1 MNSRDNSVEYRVYCT
16 HRESW
21 QFYLAASQARIA
33 FVNQV
38 MLLQK
43 ELGVRYIS
51 LSQPVEIINNFDPRV
66 DKPSHTHTDATATPT
81 DSPARGTPWD

>member
-21 QFYLAASQARIA
+21 QYYLAASQARIA

-38 MLLQK
+38 MSLQK
-43 ELGVRYIS
+43 ELGLRYMA
-51 LSQPVEIINNFDPRV
+51 LSQPVEIINSSDPRDEGTPAESKTV
-66 DKPSHTHTDATATPT
+66 PT
-81 DSPARGTPWD
+81 DSAAASITPWS